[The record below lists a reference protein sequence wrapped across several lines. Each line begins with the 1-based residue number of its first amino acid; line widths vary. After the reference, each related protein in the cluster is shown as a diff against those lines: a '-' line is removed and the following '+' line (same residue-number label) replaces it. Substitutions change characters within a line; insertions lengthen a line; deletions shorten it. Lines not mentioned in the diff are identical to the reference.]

1 MTQGSIS
8 RQPQKLFRVAE
19 ISGCCQCAGGQNR
32 GFACVPQRTAK
43 QLRYAAA
50 GCAECGLTIGIVV
63 DVEYIAAENAV
74 MKAGKIIAQDTTE
87 GLVKQIEA
95 KVWQGNIPMEQLS
108 RWEYRLR
115 VVNLRNEPDG
125 TVTLRYLA
133 DAPQLPDSVPA
144 QPRLEDLYLWL
155 FPEEMEEA
163 K

>member
-1 MTQGSIS
+1 MVGLQSAVGI
-8 RQPQKLFRVAE
+8 
-19 ISGCCQCAGGQNR
+19 CAGTGSFLFQRISFLMGIYCGRKCRDEGWQNS
-32 GFACVPQRTAK
+32 
-43 QLRYAAA
+43 AAQ
-50 GCAECGLTIGIVV
+50 TPP
-63 DVEYIAAENAV
+63 
-74 MKAGKIIAQDTTE
+74 E

-95 KVWQGNIPMEQLS
+95 KVWQGNILMEQLA